1 MDLHPVLHESS
12 SIEGVGRIYSSTDN
26 GIIWGHTYLSSALVF
41 PGQGAYPL
49 QLAPFMTKVM
59 ATSRYP

>member
-1 MDLHPVLHESS
+1 MRAAASR
-12 SIEGVGRIYSSTDN
+12 GVGRIYSSTDN

-41 PGQGAYPL
+41 PGRDAYPL